1 MNKITILYYDKIQ
14 NENVLDSHHLA
25 GFPSYTGF
33 LSFLPTVY
41 NKLNR
46 NSIDLKMH
54 FFFYGYIK
62 LISFIDRLR

>member
-14 NENVLDSHHLA
+14 NENVLDSHYLA
-25 GFPSYTGF
+25 GF

-54 FFFYGYIK
+54 FF
-62 LISFIDRLR
+62 L